1 MPPRRRFAI
10 ENALLQDL
18 RGNWLRASSCQGGVA
33 GSGSLSLDL
42 AKVNSLSSRCRF
54 AAPAAPAA
62 RPAPWTASRP
72 IFQLPTLKPKKRVL
86 LKAVVVIPTYNERDN
101 LERLARLIL
110 SQDASISLLVVD
122 DNSPDG
128 TGALADRLAAETGRV
143 SVLHRAGKLGLG
155 SAYREGFKLALAMG
169 ADLVVQ
175 MDADFSHD
183 PAILPV
189 FFQKMQECDLVIGSR
204 YLNGISVVN
213 WPLRRL
219 MLSYFA
225 SFYTRVITGLSI
237 SDCTSGFKCFS
248 RSALEAIDL
257 DRIRSDGYSFQIEMN
272 YRCVELGFR
281 VAEVPII
288 FIDRHAGTSKMSKRI
303 VREAV
308 LMVWKLK
315 LGSLVGRLLP
325 KGRP

>member
-1 MPPRRRFAI
+1 
-10 ENALLQDL
+10 
-18 RGNWLRASSCQGGVA
+18 
-33 GSGSLSLDL
+33 
-42 AKVNSLSSRCRF
+42 
-54 AAPAAPAA
+54 
-62 RPAPWTASRP
+62 
-72 IFQLPTLKPKKRVL
+72 

-101 LERLARLIL
+101 LERLARQIL
-110 SQDASISLLVVD
+110 SQDPAIHLLVVD

-128 TGALADRLAAETGRV
+128 TGALADRLAAETSRV

-155 SAYREGFKLALAMG
+155 SAYREGFRLALDMG
-169 ADLVVQ
+169 ADFVVQ

-183 PAILPV
+183 PSILPV
-189 FFQKMQECDLVIGSR
+189 FFESMREHDLVIGSR
-204 YLNGISVVN
+204 YLNGVSVVN

-225 SFYTRVITGLSI
+225 SVYTRVITGLTI
-237 SDCTSGFKCFS
+237 SDCTSGFKCFR

-257 DRIRSDGYSFQIEMN
+257 GRVRSDGYSFQIEMN
-272 YRCVELGFR
+272 YRCVERGFR
-281 VAEVPII
+281 VTEVPII

-315 LGSLVGRLLP
+315 LGSLAGRLLP
-325 KGRP
+325 KGRS